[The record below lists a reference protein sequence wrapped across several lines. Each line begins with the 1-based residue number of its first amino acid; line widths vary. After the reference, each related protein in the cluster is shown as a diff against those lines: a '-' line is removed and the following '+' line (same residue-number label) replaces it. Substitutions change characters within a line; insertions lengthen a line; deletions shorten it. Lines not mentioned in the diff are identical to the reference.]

1 MHSSDGPGT
10 TGMRLV
16 SGRGWSFVSPVVVRT
31 TGLPSELL
39 SSISVPG
46 LSARLDAW
54 ESGEL
59 AEPEL
64 AAEYAEAVHGSVGAM
79 LAHSEHPLFRE
90 ALAWQNPATLATFA
104 SLAGQGAT
112 GSRNARRR
120 DREHRLVRYLTR
132 YAGKTETIGFFGP
145 MCHGSF
151 RDDRAHVEQRP
162 GPGLVGQ
169 REVFAEPWA
178 VRALGRRLAE
188 DDQVAPW
195 LPLRRKAHHRAH
207 DPESTAP
214 DPLAA
219 AVTAACREGRT
230 LREVVALVADELGLP
245 LARVDEEVA
254 RLRRSGALVVDADL
268 PFTPDALDVLVERV
282 AAIGDPQAR
291 RRADDVVGPFLRRLA
306 AVGDAA
312 GDADRVASTHVEA
325 AECLSAAAGVDGQRR
340 SGQMYAGR
348 SVLFEECV
356 RDLEVDFGS
365 EFAERLEPALRV
377 VVAIGRWLTQECAR
391 AYLEHCRTLWP
402 DGTPSLGADWFALL
416 RAFHGS
422 GPRPVDAVVAEMV
435 RRWQTVVETLPIVD
449 GIRRSEDGE
458 GFADAIE
465 TAFAAAGPGWSSGRI
480 HSPDIQLC
488 EHVPGGV
495 TTGRYDIVLSEV
507 HFAAATAVGPVFE
520 WSLDDAPLSQLLSEV
535 VGPSFVPLYPEGW
548 PRHTGRTLVKEI
560 GPGDR
565 ALAFTDVQGAPVD
578 TVPVDDIAVE
588 VDGDRLWAVL
598 PDRTRTPLEELLGVL
613 MGNVVLDAWK
623 YLWRGEHTPRLVV
636 GDVVMGRETWRT
648 ELPVLDAVGSVGE
661 HGVHAAV
668 HRWRRSLGLP
678 DKVFVSLAGEAKPFY
693 LDFDSPPMVLAFAG
707 SVRNGARDG
716 ASSTVAV
723 SEALPEPEQAWVRDA
738 DGRGHHGEIRM
749 MLIDPE
755 SRVPGREER

>member
-1 MHSSDGPGT
+1 MHPSDGVDT
-10 TGMRLV
+10 DGMHLV
-16 SGRGWSFVSPVVVRT
+16 DGRGWSFVSPVVVRT

-39 SSISVPG
+39 SSLSVPG
-46 LSARLDAW
+46 LSTRLDAW
-54 ESGEL
+54 EAGHV
-59 AEPEL
+59 AEAER
-64 AAEYAEAVHGSVGAM
+64 ASEYAAAVHGSVAAM
-79 LAHSEHPLFRE
+79 LEHSEHPLFRE

-104 SLAGQGAT
+104 SLADQGPTA
-112 GSRNARRR
+112 SRNARRR

-151 RDDRAHVEQRP
+151 TGDAGHVRQRP
-162 GPGLVGQ
+162 GPGLLGR

-178 VRALGRRLAE
+178 VHALGRRIAE
-188 DDQVAPW
+188 DEEVARW
-195 LPLRRKAHHRAH
+195 LPLRRKAHHRARPADGVPS
-207 DPESTAP
+207 DPVPTAV
-214 DPLAA
+214 LS
-219 AVTAACREGRT
+219 ACADGRT
-230 LREVVALVADELGLP
+230 RREVVARVATELDLP
-245 LARVDEEVA
+245 EARVDEVVD
-254 RLRRSGALVVDADL
+254 RLRRSGTVVVDADL
-268 PFTPDALDVLVERV
+268 PFTPDALDVLVERI
-282 AAIGDPQAR
+282 AAIGDPQVR
-291 RRADDVVGPFLRRLA
+291 QRADDVVGPFLRRLERVA
-306 AVGDAA
+306 GAA
-312 GDADRVASTHVEA
+312 GDAERVAATHVEA
-325 AECLSAAAGVDGQRR
+325 AECLSTVAGVGAQRK

-356 RDLEVDFGS
+356 RDLEVDFGTD
-365 EFAERLEPALRV
+365 FAERLEPALRI
-377 VVAIGRWLTQECAR
+377 VVAIGRWLTQESAR
-391 AYLEHCRTLWP
+391 AHLDHCRELWP
-402 DGTPSLGADWFALL
+402 EGTASLGADWFALL

-435 RRWQTVVETLPIVD
+435 RRWHAVVDELPLVD
-449 GIRRSEDGE
+449 GTRRCDDGE
-458 GFADAIE
+458 RFADAIE
-465 TAFAAAGPGWSSGRI
+465 TTFAASGPGWSSGRV

-495 TTGRYDIVLSEV
+495 STGRYDIVLSEV

-520 WSLDDAPLSQLLSEV
+520 WSLDGAPLSRLLTEL

-560 GPGDR
+560 APGDR
-565 ALAFTDVQGAPVD
+565 ALAFTDVQGAPSG

-598 PDRTRTPLEELLGVL
+598 PDGTRTPLEELLGVL
-613 MGNVVLDAWK
+613 LGNVVLDAWK
-623 YLWRGEHTPRLVV
+623 HLWRREHSPRLVV
-636 GDVVMGRETWRT
+636 GGVVLGRETWRT
-648 ELPVLDAVGSVGE
+648 ELPVLDAVGAVGE

-668 HRWRRSLGLP
+668 HRWRRSLDLP

-707 SVRNGARDG
+707 AVRNGARDG

-723 SEALPEPEQAWVRDA
+723 SEALPEPGQAWVRDA

-755 SRVPGREER
+755 ARVPGREGS

>member
-1 MHSSDGPGT
+1 MHPSDGT
-10 TGMRLV
+10 DTAGMRLV
-16 SGRGWSFVSPVVVRT
+16 CGRGWSFVSPVIVRT

-39 SSISVPG
+39 SSIGVPG
-46 LSARLDAW
+46 LSGRLDAW
-54 ESGEL
+54 ESGDVTEAEL
-59 AEPEL
+59 AQ
-64 AAEYAEAVHGSVGAM
+64 EYAEAVRGSVGAM

-104 SLAGQGAT
+104 SLARQGAT

-151 RDDRAHVEQRP
+151 RDGRGHVEQRP
-162 GPGLVGQ
+162 GPGLVGLRQ
-169 REVFAEPWA
+169 VFAEPWA

-188 DDQVAPW
+188 DDQIAQW
-195 LPLRRKAHHRAH
+195 LPLRPKAHHRARAAETTET
-207 DPESTAP
+207 DPVG
-214 DPLAA
+214 A
-219 AVTAACREGRT
+219 AVTAACREGGT
-230 LREVVALVADELGLP
+230 LREVVARVSDELDLP
-245 LARVDEEVA
+245 QARISEAAV
-254 RLRRSGALVVDADL
+254 RLRRSGVLVVDADL
-268 PFTPDALDVLVERV
+268 PFTPDALDVLVDRV
-282 AAIGDPQAR
+282 ASIDDPVVR
-291 RRADDVVGPFLRRLA
+291 RRADDVVGPFLHRLTSVTA
-306 AVGDAA
+306 AA
-312 GDADRVASTHVEA
+312 GDADRVASAHVEA
-325 AECLSAAAGVDGQRR
+325 ADCLSASAGVDPQRR

-365 EFAERLEPALRV
+365 EFADRLDPALRS

-391 AYLEHCRTLWP
+391 AYLAHCRTLWP
-402 DGTPSLGADWFALL
+402 EGTLSLGAEWFALL

-422 GPRPVDAVVAEMV
+422 GPRPVDAVIADMV
-435 RRWQTVVETLPIVD
+435 RRWDAVVETLPLVD
-449 GIRRSEDGE
+449 GIRRSDDAAD
-458 GFADAIE
+458 FADSIA
-465 TAFAAAGPGWSSGRI
+465 TAFAASGPGWSSGRI

-495 TTGRYDIVLSEV
+495 STGRYDIVLSEV
-507 HFAAATAVGPVFE
+507 HFAAATGVGPVFE
-520 WSLDDAPLSQLLSEV
+520 WSLDDAPLSRLLSEV

-565 ALAFTDVQGAPVD
+565 ALAFTDVQGAPAG
-578 TVPVDDIAVE
+578 TVAVDDIAVE

-598 PDRTRTPLEELLGVL
+598 PDGTRTPLEELLGVL

-623 YLWRGEHTPRLVV
+623 HLWRGEHTPRLVV

-648 ELPVLDAVGSVGE
+648 ELPVIDAVGSVGE

-716 ASSTVAV
+716 ASATVAV
-723 SEALPEPEQAWVRDA
+723 SEALPEPHQAWVRDVE
-738 DGRGHHGEIRM
+738 GRGHHGEIRM

-755 SRVPGREER
+755 TRVPGQEVP